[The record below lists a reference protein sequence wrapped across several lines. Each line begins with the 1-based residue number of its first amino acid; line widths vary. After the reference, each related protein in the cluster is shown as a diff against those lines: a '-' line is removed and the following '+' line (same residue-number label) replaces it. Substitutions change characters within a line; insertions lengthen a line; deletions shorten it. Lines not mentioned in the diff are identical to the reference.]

1 MALRATIRVEL
12 GICFLGEVGVASVK
26 QNGAV
31 EPWLV
36 IGAALYWG
44 AIVVS
49 FLLPDSASR
58 PSPFFAGALVRYVL
72 LAAFVALGFVAPQAF
87 STERG
92 RRVTLCGMIA
102 TSAFAE
108 VVSLLGASAS
118 AVLTHAG
125 IVCHLFSI
133 AMLMVLWGFA
143 FASMDKRQ
151 AGQNVAFTM
160 LLATAVVLGALA
172 LIEVIPRGLVT
183 RALMLASGAILLTG
197 RVRFRSLHREPSGG
211 EKPVRKQEA
220 PFILSRVAFGLT
232 MGVCIEAP
240 FQLVPGDVSL
250 PLTLLGGVVLIA
262 ALAMHRRSSSQLYF
276 ALPTL
281 IVLTIGVSYLP
292 FFEDGLTAAAKAATG
307 AIWLAWAEFS
317 AFQLSDLKER
327 YGVSE
332 LSLCL
337 QEKFVLSCSMALGIA
352 LFRLCAP
359 LIPETPGAL
368 HALELGLFSVSCILI
383 LATVYA
389 AGRLIGER
397 AEDQMRDELARSR
410 REHTEAIYDQVAS
423 EHSLTPR
430 EREVMGMLAE
440 GYTRAYIREALEVS
454 DGTAKAHIAHVYAKL
469 GIHHKDDL
477 LDYIDQRVAQG

>member
-1 MALRATIRVEL
+1 MAA
-12 GICFLGEVGVASVK
+12 VK

-31 EPWLV
+31 EPWLA

-49 FLLPDSASR
+49 FLLPDQAPWSS
-58 PSPFFAGALVRYVL
+58 SLFAGSLARYVL
-72 LAAFVALGFVAPQAF
+72 LAVFVALGFVAPQAF

-92 RRVTLCGMIA
+92 RRVILCGMMA
-102 TSAFAE
+102 ASALAE
-108 VVSLLGASAS
+108 AISLLGASADT
-118 AVLTHAG
+118 VLVQAG
-125 IVCHLFSI
+125 IVCHLFSV

-151 AGQNVAFTM
+151 AGQNVAVTM
-160 LLATAVVLGALA
+160 LLATAVVLGALV
-172 LIEVIPRGLVT
+172 LVGFVPRGLVT

-197 RVRFRSLHREPSGG
+197 RVRFRNLHREIPSR
-211 EKPVRKQEA
+211 EKPAWKQEL
-220 PFILSRVAFGLT
+220 PFVLSRVAFGLT
-232 MGVCIEAP
+232 MGLCIEAP

-250 PLTLLGGVVLIA
+250 PLTLLGGLVLVA
-262 ALAMHRRSSSQLYF
+262 ALAMHRHASSQLYF

-292 FFEDGLTAAAKAATG
+292 FFEGGLAAAAEAATG
-307 AIWLAWAEFS
+307 AVWLAWAEFS

-327 YGVSE
+327 YGISE

-352 LFRLCAP
+352 LFHLCAP

-410 REHTEAIYDQVAS
+410 RERTEEIYDRVAS
-423 EHSLTPR
+423 EHGLTPR

-440 GYTRAYIREALEVS
+440 GYTRAYIREALDVS

-477 LDYIDQRVAQG
+477 LDYIDRRVAQG

>member
-1 MALRATIRVEL
+1 M
-12 GICFLGEVGVASVK
+12 VAAK
-26 QNGAV
+26 QNSAV

-49 FLLPDSASR
+49 FLLPDSTSQ
-58 PSPFFAGALVRYVL
+58 PSSFFAGALVRYVL
-72 LAAFVALGFVAPQAF
+72 LAVFVALGFAMPQAF

-102 TSAFAE
+102 ASVLAE
-108 VVSLLGASAS
+108 AVFLLGTAVSALLIQ
-118 AVLTHAG
+118 VGT
-125 IVCHLFSI
+125 VCHLFSI
-133 AMLMVLWGFA
+133 AMLMVFWGFA

-160 LLATAVVLGALA
+160 LLATAVALGALV
-172 LIEVIPRGLVT
+172 LVGFIPRGLVT

-197 RVRFRSLHREPSGG
+197 RVRFRNLHREPSGG
-211 EKPVRKQEA
+211 EKPVRKQET

-250 PLTLLGGVVLIA
+250 PLTALGGVVLVA

-292 FFEDGLTAAAKAATG
+292 FFEGGLAAAAKAATG
-307 AIWLAWAEFS
+307 AVWLAWAEFS

-327 YGVSE
+327 YEVSE

-368 HALELGLFSVSCILI
+368 RELELWLFSVSCILI
-383 LATVYA
+383 LTTVYA

-410 REHTEAIYDQVAS
+410 REHTEAIYDQVAN

-477 LDYIDQRVAQG
+477 LDYIDRRVAQG

>member
-1 MALRATIRVEL
+1 MEVYNESRI
-12 GICFLGEVGVASVK
+12 GDSPLGEVGVVAAK
-26 QNGAV
+26 QNSAV

-49 FLLPDSASR
+49 FLLPDSAPQ
-58 PSPFFAGALVRYVL
+58 PSSFFAGALVRYVL
-72 LAAFVALGFVAPQAF
+72 LAVFVAFGFAMPQAF

-102 TSAFAE
+102 ASVLAE
-108 VVSLLGASAS
+108 VVSLLGTSVGAP
-118 AVLTHAG
+118 LTQG
-125 IVCHLFSI
+125 GTVCHLFSI

-143 FASMDKRQ
+143 FASMDKRR
-151 AGQNVAFTM
+151 AGQNVAVTM

-172 LIEVIPRGLVT
+172 LVGFIPRGLVT

-197 RVRFRSLHREPSGG
+197 RVRFRNLHREPSGD
-211 EKPVRKQEA
+211 EKLARKQEA
-220 PFILSRVAFGLT
+220 PFVLSRVAFGLT

-240 FQLVPGDVSL
+240 FQLVPDDVSL
-250 PLTLLGGVVLIA
+250 PLTLLGGLVLVA
-262 ALAMHRRSSSQLYF
+262 ALAMHRHASSQLYF

-307 AIWLAWAEFS
+307 AVWLAWAEFS

-337 QEKFVLSCSMALGIA
+337 QEKFVLSCSMAMGIA
-352 LFRLCAP
+352 LFRLCWP
-359 LIPETPGAL
+359 LIPATPDAL
-368 HALELGLFSVSCILI
+368 HTLEICLFSVSCILI

-397 AEDQMRDELARSR
+397 AEDHMRDELARSR

-423 EHSLTPR
+423 EHGLTPR

-440 GYTRAYIREALEVS
+440 GYTRAYIREALDVS

-477 LDYIDQRVAQG
+477 LDYIDQRVARG

>member
-1 MALRATIRVEL
+1 MAAM
-12 GICFLGEVGVASVK
+12 K

-49 FLLPDSASR
+49 FLLPDQASR
-58 PSPFFAGALVRYVL
+58 SSSLFAGSLARYVL
-72 LAAFVALGFVAPQAF
+72 LALFVALGFAAPKAF

-92 RRVTLCGMIA
+92 RRVILCGMMA
-102 TSAFAE
+102 AAALAE
-108 VVSLLGASAS
+108 AISFLGTSAS
-118 AVLTHAG
+118 AVLAQVG
-125 IVCHLFSI
+125 IVCHLFSV

-151 AGQNVAFTM
+151 AGQNVAVTM

-172 LIEVIPRGLVT
+172 LVGFVPRSLVT

-197 RVRFRSLHREPSGG
+197 RVRFRNLYRETPNR
-211 EKPVRKQEA
+211 EKPAWKQEV
-220 PFILSRVAFGLT
+220 PFVLSRVAFGLT
-232 MGVCIEAP
+232 MGLCIEAP

-250 PLTLLGGVVLIA
+250 PLTLLDGLVLVA
-262 ALAMHRRSSSQLYF
+262 ALAMHRHASSQLYF

-292 FFEDGLTAAAKAATG
+292 FFEGGLAATAKAATG
-307 AIWLAWAEFS
+307 AVWLAWAEFS

-327 YGVSE
+327 YGISE

-337 QEKFVLSCSMALGIA
+337 QEKFVLSCSMAVGIA
-352 LFRLCAP
+352 LFHLCGP
-359 LIPETPGAL
+359 LIPAVPDAL
-368 HALELGLFSVSCILI
+368 HVLELCLFSASCFLI

-410 REHTEAIYDQVAS
+410 RERTEEVYDRVAS
-423 EHSLTPR
+423 EHGLTPR

-440 GYTRAYIREALEVS
+440 GYTRAYIREALDVS

-477 LDYIDQRVAQG
+477 LDYIDRRVTQG